1 MDYCLNLNSSTKL
14 KQSTRTTK
22 QNRHFYFTNPH
33 TLFYIVPNLPNKTNL
48 LSRNNSSCVDS
59 CGG

>member
-22 QNRHFYFTNPH
+22 QNRHFYFTTP
-33 TLFYIVPNLPNKTNL
+33 TA
-48 LSRNNSSCVDS
+48 LSFKNALNFQFP
-59 CGG
+59 

>member
-33 TLFYIVPNLPNKTNL
+33 TLFYIVPNLPNKPNL
-48 LSRNNSSCVDS
+48 L
-59 CGG
+59 